1 MTTTSKRLTL
11 EEYFAYENE
20 TDRRYELQN
29 GELVEMPPESDRNHL
44 IAMYLISLLLQVVPI
59 QRLRR
64 GTEIVVSSAQST
76 IRVPDLLVL
85 TDALSTALMGA
96 SRSTILP
103 EMPPPALVVEVVSPG
118 KENEDRDY
126 RYKRAEYAARGID
139 EYWIV
144 DPLKEQVT
152 VLTLVDGQYEEKCF
166 RNNEPI
172 VSTLF
177 PHLMPTAAEILT
189 GGERSS

>member
-1 MTTTSKRLTL
+1 MTTPSKKLSL
-11 EEYFAYENE
+11 EEYFAYDNR

-29 GELVEMPPESDRNHL
+29 GELVEIPPESDRNHL

-64 GTEIVVSSAQST
+64 GTEIVVNSTQST
-76 IRVPDLLVL
+76 TRVPDLLVL
-85 TDALSTALMGA
+85 TDALSNALVGA

-126 RYKRAEYAARGID
+126 RCKRSEYAARGID

-189 GGERSS
+189 GGDQSI